1 MGLAKQLY
9 TNIENDYRDD
19 IDEFGFLIED
29 TVDYFIARAVASS
42 RKRRESPYTINQLYV
57 RDGKIYYGRNEVKED
72 RTSAQIYANTKHR
85 FDPAETFQFWEGIKQ
100 HLPVLDPDII
110 QISDNLFWDR
120 IKGEVL
126 NEEDMW
132 KAYRERH
139 PE

>member
-1 MGLAKQLY
+1 MNLARQLY
-9 TNIENDYRDD
+9 TNIENDYQSGF
-19 IDEFGFLIED
+19 DEFGFAIED

-42 RKRRESPYTINQLYV
+42 RKRRKSPYTIHQLYV

-85 FDPAETFQFWEGIKQ
+85 FNPAETFQFWEGIKE

-139 PE
+139 PR

>member
-1 MGLAKQLY
+1 MNLARQLY
-9 TNIENDYRDD
+9 TNIENDYRSGF
-19 IDEFGFLIED
+19 DEFGFLIED

-42 RKRRESPYTINQLYV
+42 RKRRESPYTINQLYL
-57 RDGKIYYGRNEVKED
+57 RDGKVYYGRNVVKED
-72 RTSAQIYANTKHR
+72 KASAEIYANTKHK
-85 FDPAETFQFWEGIKQ
+85 FTPAETFQFWEGIKE

>member
-1 MGLAKQLY
+1 MNLARQLY
-9 TNIENDYRDD
+9 TNIENDYRSGF
-19 IDEFGFLIED
+19 DEFGFEIED

-42 RKRRESPYTINQLYV
+42 RKRRESPYTLRQLYL
-57 RDGKIYYGRNEVKED
+57 RDGKVYYGRNEVKED
-72 RTSAQIYANTKHR
+72 KNSAEIYANTKHK
-85 FDPAETFQFWEGIKQ
+85 FTPAETFRFWEGIKQ